1 MSDNKPVRRSP
12 RLAPPIPP
20 APDVSAAKNSV
31 KKSAS
36 VASNQSKPLRRSP
49 RLASAPATENAALT
63 RLRAQGIRRSPRL
76 NGSTG
81 PDPGTLPE
89 PWRKSGSVKG
99 RGSLGK
105 PETRLCI
112 GNTPTSRFGS
122 SKIVTVVEV
131 RHHLLSLSLSLSLS
145 ACVWVEKR
153 SF

>member
-20 APDVSAAKNSV
+20 APDVNAAKNTA

-81 PDPGTLPE
+81 PDPCTLPE
-89 PWRKSGSVKG
+89 SWRKSGSVKG

-112 GNTPTSRFGS
+112 GNTPTPTPRFGS

-131 RHHLLSLSLSLSLS
+131 RHHLLFLSLHACGLKLS
-145 ACVWVEKR
+145 
-153 SF
+153 F